1 MRERITALILLFV
14 LAIAA
19 VGCAG
24 NSRQDPVA
32 TDVPVET
39 ERQEALENPI
49 VITDESGAEL
59 GRIDHSANFTAVD
72 GGLFYSVLTLEE
84 YAYTGVAEYR
94 FFSLKD
100 GSDVLL
106 GRLEDQG
113 YEASF
118 TRTELDGTLYTL
130 AVQGNPAGGAPI
142 PLLLLAFDT
151 ANKTMKT
158 YTVSEYG
165 FPYTSMTASDGK
177 LIIMNHE
184 TSEDKAEKVYGF
196 DPATGEMKELLS
208 FDSSVDSLR
217 AVCAAENGFYLLRLK
232 LNNGGENELF
242 LDRYDENG
250 LKESEQSITDALLGA
265 IMEVPAI
272 LDRPDA
278 LDEMGRNV
286 SRLAVLDGRYM
297 AYENYGVSR
306 AVIDLQTGETILA
319 VDDNYLTSIGSGVPV
334 IYRLGF
340 DAEDAPEPEL
350 IVIENGAPVNIPFTP
365 DDAHRLI
372 QCVTVSESGLW
383 AVLMTDDF
391 PTQNASGMI
400 RVWSEK

>member
-1 MRERITALILLFV
+1 MRKRILALILLSV
-14 LAIAA
+14 LTIAA
-19 VGCAG
+19 VGCSA
-24 NSRQDPVA
+24 NDQTDPIA
-32 TDVPVET
+32 TNAPDET
-39 ERQEALENPI
+39 GQPAVLENPF
-49 VITDESGAEL
+49 VIIDGSGTEL
-59 GRIDHSANFTAVD
+59 GRVDHSANITAVQ

-84 YAYTGVAEYR
+84 YAYTGAAEYR

-100 GSDVLL
+100 NSDVLL
-106 GRLEDQG
+106 GKLEDQG
-113 YEASF
+113 YEAGF
-118 TRTELDGTLYTL
+118 ARTELNGVLYTL
-130 AVQGNPAGGAPI
+130 AVKGNPAGSAPV

-165 FPYTSMTASDGK
+165 FPYASMAASDGK
-177 LIIMNHE
+177 LLIMNHE
-184 TSEDKAEKVYGF
+184 TSEDSSEKVYEF
-196 DPATGEMKELLS
+196 DPASEEMKEILS

-232 LNNGGENELF
+232 LMGGENEVF
-242 LDRYDENG
+242 IDRYDENG
-250 LKESEQSITDALLGA
+250 SKESEQSITDALLGA

-272 LDRPDA
+272 LGRQDA
-278 LDEMGRNV
+278 LNEMGLNV
-286 SRLAVLDGRYM
+286 SRFAIQDGRFLL
-297 AYENYGVSR
+297 YENYGVSR

-319 VDDNYLTSIGSGVPV
+319 ADDNYSISVGSGGPV

-340 DAEDAPEPEL
+340 DAQDVQEPEL
-350 IVIENGAPVNIPFTP
+350 IVIENGEKAAIPFTP
-365 DDAHRLI
+365 DSDHKLI

-391 PTQNASGMI
+391 PTQNASGVI